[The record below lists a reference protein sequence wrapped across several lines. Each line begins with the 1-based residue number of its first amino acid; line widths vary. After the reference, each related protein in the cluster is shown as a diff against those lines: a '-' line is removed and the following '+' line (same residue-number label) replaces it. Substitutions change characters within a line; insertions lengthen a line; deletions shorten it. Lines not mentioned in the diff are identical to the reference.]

1 MSQWIRVAA
10 SESQDSEAVEIEL
23 DGDGTLRLTELNSQ
37 FPGATGLRY
46 RNPDT
51 GMLRAVKTIWL
62 QRGPEIAK
70 KKLEIGKIANK
81 KFLVVS

>member
-10 SESQDSEAVEIEL
+10 SESPESETVEIEL

-46 RNPDT
+46 RNPET
-51 GMLRAVKTIWL
+51 GRLRAVKTICLRGFGWL
-62 QRGPEIAK
+62 KYFI
-70 KKLEIGKIANK
+70 
-81 KFLVVS
+81 LVS